1 MIDKKTSRLR
11 RAKSARCSTLALGA
25 QEQRKPMGIHHL
37 YTEIQIDASA
47 DQVWA
52 ILSDFAS
59 YPQWNP
65 FITSMVGAP

>member
-1 MIDKKTSRLR
+1 
-11 RAKSARCSTLALGA
+11 
-25 QEQRKPMGIHHL
+25 MGIHHL